1 MDFIYDYFFLF
12 LVFFFLLLYM
22 LSGLMEITIL
32 QSRFYSGICHS
43 DLHIARNDFG
53 ISIYPVVPGYAFIR
67 S

>member
-1 MDFIYDYFFLF
+1 MINYFSFLC
-12 LVFFFLLLYM
+12 FFSCYAIRVN
-22 LSGLMEITIL
+22 GDNDITIKIL
-32 QSRFYSGICHS
+32 YCGICHS